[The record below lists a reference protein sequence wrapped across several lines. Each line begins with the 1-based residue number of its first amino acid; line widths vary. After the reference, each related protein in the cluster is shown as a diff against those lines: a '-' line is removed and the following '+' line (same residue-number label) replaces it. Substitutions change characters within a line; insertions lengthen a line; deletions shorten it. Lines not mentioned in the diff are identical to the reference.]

1 VMRHTAATWMLGS
14 RKREV
19 TLEQAAA
26 YLEMTPDMLWKRYA
40 TTTPS
45 FRRTRRSGDDAY
57 PESCER

>member
-1 VMRHTAATWMLGS
+1 MLGS
-14 RKREV
+14 RKHKV